1 MIFGGVLKLN
11 NNLVSFIIV
20 LGFLLAVGCS
30 RFFENTYEPLTNEK
44 PLYFDENTY
53 KHNVYDSNEKQDELS
68 SEYYKNL
75 NPYNDNVMMP
85 ASAINSDRANVN
97 NRPMAVPSNDEF
109 KMNNQGGQGMGG
121 LDGMANQM
129 NGTINGDA
137 KGIKG
142 NQIPFG
148 QEDLYILKSQI
159 VPPVCP
165 ACPVVREKKKCA
177 PCPPC
182 GRCPEDKFSCKKVP
196 NYRAMDPSRLPS
208 LVSSRPDV
216 L

>member
-1 MIFGGVLKLN
+1 MNFGGVLKLN
-11 NNLVSFIIV
+11 NNLVAFVIV
-20 LGFLLAVGCS
+20 LAFLLAVRCVS
-30 RFFENTYEPLTNEK
+30 LFENNIENLANEN
-44 PLYFDENTY
+44 PLYFKEGSY
-53 KHNVYDSNEKQDELS
+53 EHNVYDSNKKEDELS

-75 NPYNDNVMMP
+75 NPYSDNVMMP
-85 ASAINSDRANVN
+85 ASAVTTNRPNVN
-97 NRPMAVPSNDEF
+97 NRPMSIPSNDEF
-109 KMNNQGGQGMGG
+109 KMNNHGAQGMAG
-121 LDGMANQM
+121 LKGMPNQM

-137 KGIKG
+137 KGVKG
-142 NQIPFG
+142 NEIPAG

-196 NYRAMDPSRLPS
+196 NYKTMDPNRLPA
-208 LVSSRPDV
+208 LVNSRPDV

>member
-1 MIFGGVLKLN
+1 MNFGGVLKLN
-11 NNLVSFIIV
+11 NNLVAFIIV
-20 LGFLLAVGCS
+20 LAFLIAVRCISFFDNNIENLA
-30 RFFENTYEPLTNEK
+30 NEK

-53 KHNVYDSNEKQDELS
+53 KHNVYDSNKKEDELS

-75 NPYNDNVMMP
+75 NPYSNNVMMP
-85 ASAINSDRANVN
+85 ASAVNTNRANVN
-97 NRPMAVPSNDEF
+97 NRPMAIPSNDEF
-109 KMNNQGGQGMGG
+109 KMNNHGGQGMGG
-121 LDGMANQM
+121 LNGMPNQM

-137 KGIKG
+137 TGVKGED
-142 NQIPFG
+142 IPIG
-148 QEDLYILKSQI
+148 QKDLYILKSQI

-196 NYRAMDPSRLPS
+196 NYRAMDPSRLPA
-208 LVSSRPDV
+208 LVNSRPDV